1 MGVPL
6 FFFTITGIFCNKTE
20 LFCTVPAILGK
31 KRTSMN
37 KSTNLTKGQKMDM
50 YSKLE
55 RLIRE
60 VTRIA
65 IELRDSS
72 PKTKALAISGIIVT
86 TFLPLYIGII
96 LWLLMSPVGF
106 WQVFALAVALVI
118 LLGTTQL
125 GCLIICVIG
134 IFKLLIGKKTRVK
147 NRLDKVIAQSDECRE
162 G

>member
-1 MGVPL
+1 
-6 FFFTITGIFCNKTE
+6 
-20 LFCTVPAILGK
+20 
-31 KRTSMN
+31 MN